1 MMDLEEFKAGTD
13 TLGTVVAD
21 SVDNSVLFCV
31 AKKEVMEG

>member
-21 SVDNSVLFCV
+21 SVDNSVLFCLNE
-31 AKKEVMEG
+31 KEFMEG

>member
-21 SVDNSVLFCV
+21 SVDNSVLFRLD
-31 AKKEVMEG
+31 KKEIMEG